1 MARYSTRDKI
11 ALLSTVYTQ
20 REIAARL
27 GVSVRTVRRWKN
39 EGVEPRRA
47 PETLARETTNVHRQL
62 RRAANKARAPLP
74 RVPVPP
80 KVRRVQ
86 RLDPSDPKLVRRIA
100 SDTVSYD
107 VRNMSESDVRRV
119 LRYLRDTGRIVRL
132 IYKIPKGGTSL
143 GGRDYPKGGQAS
155 TDWEADFGD
164 FENDDIDAMMQNV
177 YANSRRLMYIMVI
190 D

>member
-20 REIAARL
+20 KEIAARL
-27 GVSVRTVRRWKN
+27 RVSVRTVRRWKN
-39 EGVEPRRA
+39 EGVEPRKP
-47 PETLARETTNVHRQL
+47 PESLTRETANVHRQL

-80 KVRRVQ
+80 KVARVQ
-86 RLDPSDPKLVRRIA
+86 RLDPADPKLQRRIA

-107 VRNMSESDVRRV
+107 VRNMTESDIRRV
-119 LRYLRDTGRIVRL
+119 LRYLRDTDRIIRM
-132 IYKIPKGGTSL
+132 IYKIPRGGTSL

-155 TDWEADFGD
+155 TDWEADYGEFS
-164 FENDDIDAMMQNV
+164 NADIDGLLSQV
-177 YANSRRLMYIMVI
+177 FANSRRLLYIMVI